1 MRLSVR
7 FFVAAGLYL
16 IAANEC
22 FAGEQLVD
30 PPVVRLIATGGTIA
44 NHPNGRLTADELV
57 ALVPSLSRF
66 VSVETEQFANISS
79 SALSLDQWL
88 ELSNRLNIIL
98 DERPDLNGIV
108 LTTGTDTLE
117 ETAYFLNLTVKTDRP
132 VVVVG
137 AMRTP
142 DEVGYDGS
150 ANLLD
155 GFRVAAASASR
166 GRGVLV
172 VLNEQIHGAR
182 DVTKTHAQRLDTFD
196 SGLYG
201 PMGSVESDR
210 IVYYRRPMRRHT
222 RRTEFDPST
231 IDRLPRV
238 DIVMSY
244 LGATGNLITA
254 AHQNGAEGLVIA
266 AAGAGS
272 TTPSQSD
279 ALQKVIDAGLTVVIT
294 TRTGAGRIPARRSL
308 TNSAGNSPS
317 WRYANNRVSGND
329 LSPIKARVLL
339 MLALSKT
346 LDSMEIRRMFSVY

>member
-22 FAGEQLVD
+22 FAAEQLVD
-30 PPVVRLIATGGTIA
+30 PPAVRLIATGGTIA
-44 NHPNGRLTADELV
+44 NHPDGRLSADELV

-66 VSVETEQFANISS
+66 VSVETEQFTNISS
-79 SALSLDQWL
+79 SALSLEHWL

-98 DERPDLNGIV
+98 DERPDLNGIIV
-108 LTTGTDTLE
+108 TTGTDTLE

-155 GFRVAAASASR
+155 GFRVATASSSR

-182 DVTKTHAQRLDTFD
+182 EVTKTHAQRLDTFD

-222 RRTEFDPST
+222 NRTEFDPST

-266 AAGAGS
+266 AAGAGA

-294 TRTGAGRIPARRSL
+294 TRTGAGQIPLRRSL
-308 TNSAGNSPS
+308 TNPAGDKLS
-317 WRYANNRVSGND
+317 WRYANNRISGND

-346 LDSMEIRRMFSVY
+346 LDSTEIQRMFRVY